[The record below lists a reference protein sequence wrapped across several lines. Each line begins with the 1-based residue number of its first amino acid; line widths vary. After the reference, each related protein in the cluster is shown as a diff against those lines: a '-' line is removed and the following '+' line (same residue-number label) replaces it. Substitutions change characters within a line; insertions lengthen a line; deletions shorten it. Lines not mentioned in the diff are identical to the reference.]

1 MMMNRKRDIE
11 QQDSVQILGII
22 NITPDS
28 FYDGGK
34 YPDVESVIRD
44 IQNKIDAG
52 ADWIDIGA
60 CSTRPMANS
69 VSVNE
74 ECERLKILEDIRGA
88 FPDIKISLDTY
99 RAEVAKFAVEAYNIN
114 MINDISGLEDPE
126 MAAFITAYQ
135 MPYVLTFSEGHI
147 NIPLKTD
154 TKSDVLIPKML
165 DFFKSHLDL
174 LPHDLTLLDLGF
186 GFNKSLHDNYTLLK
200 HLDAALIFNRPILA
214 GISRKRMVYEPL
226 NTYPTSALNGTTA
239 LNAIALW
246 KGARWLRVHDVR
258 EAYEVA
264 QLIHKLQNA

>member
-1 MMMNRKRDIE
+1 MNRKRGIV
-11 QQDSVQILGII
+11 QQESVQILGII

-34 YPDVESVIRD
+34 YPDTESVIRD
-44 IQNKIDAG
+44 IRNKIDAG

-60 CSTRPMANS
+60 CSTRPLAKP

-74 ECERLKILEDIRGA
+74 ECERLKILEDIRAA

-99 RAEVAKFAVEAYNIN
+99 RAEVARFAVDAYRID

-126 MAAFITAYQ
+126 MAAFISEYQ
-135 MPYVLTFSEGHI
+135 MPYVLTFSDGPI
-147 NIPLKTD
+147 NVPRKTD
-154 TKSDVLIPKML
+154 FKADALIAKML
-165 DFFKSHLDL
+165 DFYKSQLDL
-174 LPHDLTLLDLGF
+174 LPQDLILLDLGF
-186 GFNKSLHDNYTLLK
+186 GFNKSLNDNYILLK
-200 HLDAALIFNRPILA
+200 HLDSALIFNRPILA

-239 LNAIALW
+239 LNTIALW

-264 QLIHKLQNA
+264 QLITKLQNA